1 MERKNGP
8 WTIKET
14 ELKYRNDFIEVRQD
28 QVIQPDGKPGAYAT
42 VTVKPGVAILAV
54 GDNNEAYLTS
64 QFRYALGEESLEAV
78 SGAVDEGESPQE
90 AARRELREE
99 LGIEA
104 GELIDLGRLCI
115 DTSIIKAPVTLF
127 LARKLTFIKPQR
139 EGSETIKT
147 VRMKFNEVVEA
158 VMKGRIV
165 HGPSCVLI
173 LKASRQ
179 NR

>member
-1 MERKNGP
+1 
-8 WTIKET
+8 
-14 ELKYRNDFIEVRQD
+14 
-28 QVIQPDGKPGAYAT
+28 
-42 VTVKPGVAILAV
+42 
-54 GDNNEAYLTS
+54 
-64 QFRYALGEESLEAV
+64 
-78 SGAVDEGESPQE
+78 
-90 AARRELREE
+90 
-99 LGIEA
+99 
-104 GELIDLGRLCI
+104 
-115 DTSIIKAPVTLF
+115 
-127 LARKLTFIKPQR
+127 LTFIKPQR